1 MAELKLRYELDLE
14 PASVWL
20 FATASKNVK
29 LSLLYV
35 QELGDFITHA
45 KYFTK
50 REGLDSFLIKYVISG
65 EGLLDYQ
72 GQTYTLKPGQ
82 IFWIDCREPHYYRTN
97 PEAGHWRVLWVHFFG
112 VSAEFYYELFQAKN
126 GRSPVLTMPPDNHLQ
141 QYLRQLIA
149 LYHNKSN
156 VLASDLSAALLL
168 TQMLTDII
176 RVTDDER
183 DWLGVPESVERARD
197 YLTEHYNERITLDD
211 LAVKYAVS
219 KFHFQKQFK
228 RFTGYTPNDFLLQLR
243 LNHAKE
249 YLRTTDHPV
258 SQIACDVGIQN
269 VSHFISLFKKQEGA
283 TPMVYRN
290 SFRGHAE
297 RSGK

>member
-1 MAELKLRYELDLE
+1 MSALKQIYELDLE
-14 PASVWL
+14 PGSLWL
-20 FATASKNVK
+20 TVTASKNAK
-29 LSLLYV
+29 LSLLFV
-35 QELGDFITHA
+35 QELGDFITHE

-50 REGLDSFLIKYVISG
+50 REGLDSYLIKYVISG

-82 IFWIDCREPHYYRTN
+82 IFWIDCREPAYYRTS
-97 PEAGHWRVLWVHFFG
+97 PEVGHWRVLWVHFTG
-112 VSAEFYYELFQAKN
+112 ISAAFYYDLFQTKN
-126 GRSPVLTMPPDNHLQ
+126 GRSPVLTMPADNHLQ
-141 QYLRQLIA
+141 EYLRELIA
-149 LYHNKSN
+149 LYDNKSN

-168 TQMLTDII
+168 TQMLTDIL
-176 RVTDDER
+176 RVTDNEH
-183 DWLGVPESVERARD
+183 DWLCVPESVSLARD
-197 YLTEHYNERITLDD
+197 YLTEHYNERITLDE
-211 LAVKYAVS
+211 LAAKYAVS

-249 YLRTTDHPV
+249 YLRTTDRPV

-269 VSHFISLFKKQEGA
+269 VSHFINLFKKQEGI

-290 SFRGHAE
+290 NFRG
-297 RSGK
+297 RI